1 MVAQTRSWLSHFMN
15 KFREMGTVDS
25 SGNGQLT
32 VHSGLLTLAGHD
44 DYRFPTSSHF

>member
-1 MVAQTRSWLSHFMN
+1 MAGTNPVLTQSFMN

-32 VHSGLLTLAGHD
+32 VHSGLLTLVGHD